1 MMTSQIRYN
10 TKTILAHLQLY
21 IAFMEGDKLSVDD
34 IKEITG
40 LTKNIVDNII
50 KSIKEM
56 VNDLRLACT
65 FKRVKT
71 RVITNKTAYYI
82 YKYKFKDI
90 LDYSFTLDDNLED
103 EKKVR
108 YSAVIV
114 YLMLKKK
121 QYVKCSNLSNY
132 FPKFDKH
139 TFSVL
144 LSKMKDV
151 IGEELYKDEIQSYV
165 IEDID

>member
-56 VNDLRLACT
+56 VNDS
-65 FKRVKT
+65 F
-71 RVITNKTAYYI
+71 
-82 YKYKFKDI
+82 I
-90 LDYSFTLDDNLED
+90 LDDKLED

-144 LSKMKDV
+144 ISKMKDV